1 MLMMTAQVEER
12 CTVTGTY
19 GVLTRVR
26 FTCIILFRPHNYLAR
41 FYYPLSRDA
50 KLRLQVSQLGF
61 KCWFSAPGLPGFCPI
76 SRGNLSVMK

>member
-12 CTVTGTY
+12 FTVTDTY

-41 FYYPLSRDA
+41 FYYPLFRDV
-50 KLRLQVSQLGF
+50 KLRLEV
-61 KCWFSAPGLPGFCPI
+61 
-76 SRGNLSVMK
+76 